1 MPAPTV
7 EEKKLIDLINDPR
20 IKRPDYQRPYKWED
34 RHVLAMLNDIVES
47 KDKSLFGV
55 IILHDKTDDH
65 HDVVD
70 GLQRLTTI
78 ALINYALTQEQDSQ
92 NEIPAFFDT
101 KNEISRVR
109 VKKNLEIIHAWKKKR
124 SETELQKI
132 RHYINQNCFVVVIH
146 VKELSE
152 AFQMFESQ
160 NSKGKKLKA
169 HDLLKAYHYR
179 KTQFNEQNKEKNP
192 IIKWEKTTEKQLCDL
207 FQILFSIRRWSKG
220 FYLEWDLT
228 KENRAEFQGIDIELQ
243 NSQGREQ
250 NSQDARIKKIVL
262 AQAKEFN
269 KNAIFSTSPIVNGE
283 FFFKWIVFFLSSP
296 FRGFI
301 ESVYSNPGKKSQFLG
316 DDKSIIDAFLYDED
330 YDGRYRRGDEY
341 CRRVFQILLFFYVD
355 RFVNFDDDF
364 LENSQSPHWTYIS
377 LLFRYVYKKRIKGYL
392 EDRKNNEVQIN
403 TDSTKDSTKKGK
415 RDPAVKLSGLLN
427 ELAQDDVFRLFLQM
441 YDLND
446 FILLEKL
453 SASQEDLKGYL
464 KKRGWKGQQESQN
477 VNG

>member
-1 MPAPTV
+1 MSAPTV
-7 EEKKLIDLINDPR
+7 EGKKLIDLINDPR

-34 RHVLAMLNDIVES
+34 RHVLAMLNDVLEG

-65 HDVVD
+65 YDVVD

-78 ALINYALTQEQDSQ
+78 ALIDYVLNQDENDQS
-92 NEIPAFFDT
+92 EIPTFFDT

-109 VKKNLEIIHAWKKKR
+109 VKKNLEIIHAWKEKH
-124 SETELQKI
+124 SEAELQKI
-132 RHYINQNCFVVVIH
+132 KRYIDQNCFVVVIH

-192 IIKWEKTTEKQLCDL
+192 IIEWEKTGEKQLFDL
-207 FQILFSIRRWSKG
+207 FQILFSVRRWSKG

-228 KENRAEFQGIDIELQ
+228 KENRTEFQGIDEKPDIK
-243 NSQGREQ
+243 NSKP
-250 NSQDARIKKIVL
+250 NSLDARIKKIVL

-269 KNAIFSTSPIVNGE
+269 ENSIFSTSAIVNGE
-283 FFFKWIVFFLSSP
+283 FFFKWIVFFLNSP

-301 ESVYSNPGKKSQFLG
+301 ESVYSNPEKNSQFLG
-316 DDKSIIDAFLYDED
+316 ADKSIINAFLYDED
-330 YDGRYRRGDEY
+330 YNGRYRQGDEY
-341 CRRVFQILLFFYVD
+341 CRRVFQTLLFFYVD
-355 RFVNFDDDF
+355 RFINFDDDF
-364 LENSQSPHWTYIS
+364 LENPQSPHWTHIS

-392 EDRKNNEVQIN
+392 DHKNNEGQKN
-403 TDSTKDSTKKGK
+403 TNSNKK
-415 RDPAVKLSGLLN
+415 RDSAVKLSGLLK

-441 YDLND
+441 YDFND

-464 KKRGWKGQQESQN
+464 RTRGWKGQQESQN